1 MKVLGIDPG
10 NYCTG
15 YSIIEKEGNGYT
27 VLTYGSIKSKKRPEN
42 LNKIFYTLQEVVN
55 QFSPEEIALE
65 SAFYG
70 KNPQSLL
77 RLGEVRGVILL
88 LSSINNIPIYE
99 YTPQKV
105 KNSITGYG
113 WSGKEEVLQM
123 VEKVL
128 NVKPENHDEADA
140 VAVAFCH
147 LLSRRLNIG

>member
-10 NYCTG
+10 NYSTG
-15 YSIIEKEGNGYT
+15 YSIVKGEGNKYT
-27 VLTYGSIKSKKRPEN
+27 VLTYGSIKSKNRPEN
-42 LNKIFYTLQEVVN
+42 LRRIFQRLQEVIN
-55 QFSPEEIALE
+55 QFSPDEMALE

-88 LSSINNIPIYE
+88 LSSMNSIPLYE

-113 WSGKEEVLQM
+113 WSGKNEVFMM
-123 VEKVL
+123 VEKLL

-140 VAVAFCH
+140 IAVAFCH

>member
-15 YSIIEKEGNGYT
+15 YSILEGRGNRYR
-27 VLTYGSIKSKKRPEN
+27 VITYGSIKSRKRPEN
-42 LNKIFYTLQEVVN
+42 LGRIFSGLQEVIQV
-55 QFSPEEIALE
+55 FSPEEIALE

-77 RLGEVRGVILL
+77 RLGEVRGVVLL
-88 LSSINNIPIYE
+88 LSSINSIPLYE

-113 WSGKEEVLQM
+113 WSGKNEVLMM
-123 VEKVL
+123 VEKLL

-140 VAVAFCH
+140 IAVAFCH
-147 LLSRRLNIG
+147 LLSRRISVE